1 MSSPSVL
8 VLDDDLAVCRVINR
22 MLSLE
27 AYEVRTSQSVEE
39 AVNAIEEKSFDA
51 YVLDYRLN
59 DGDGLEV
66 AERLRAKGSGAPII
80 LISGYDL
87 RGIAARAESLGVFG
101 MIEKPFS
108 VDALFNALKQSIELA
123 SAKNRRGAEQEESKI
138 AESPETTKRS
148 AKTAQVVAVILL
160 VLLLAVM
167 IYVILTG
174 H

>member
-27 AYEVRTSQSVEE
+27 EYQVRISQSVAD
-39 AVNAIEEKSFDA
+39 AVNAIEENSFDA

-80 LISGYDL
+80 LMSGYDL
-87 RGIAARAESLGVFG
+87 RGIAARAETLGVFD

-108 VDALFNALKQSIELA
+108 VDALCNALKQSIELA
-123 SAKNRRGAEQEESKI
+123 PANNPPSAEPEDSKI
-138 AESPETTKRS
+138 VEPTETKKRS
-148 AKTAQVVAVILL
+148 VNAIRILAVILL
-160 VLLLAVM
+160 VLLLGIM
-167 IYVILTG
+167 IYLIMTG
-174 H
+174 R